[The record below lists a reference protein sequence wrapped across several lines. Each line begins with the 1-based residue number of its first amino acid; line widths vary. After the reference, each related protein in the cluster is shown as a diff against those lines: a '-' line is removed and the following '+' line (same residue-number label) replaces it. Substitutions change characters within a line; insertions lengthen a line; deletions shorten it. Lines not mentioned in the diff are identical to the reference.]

1 MIQNK
6 VKALMGSFWSL
17 EKVVGH
23 VMATDIVDKDL
34 TKLREARWDKA
45 FCMTKMEEDKRTSIN
60 RKATITNEHLQLMQA
75 SDAFHTMQR
84 WYIYR
89 K

>member
-17 EKVVGH
+17 EKVLGH
-23 VMATDIVDKDL
+23 VIATDIMDKDL
-34 TKLREARWDKA
+34 KKLREERLDKA
-45 FCMTKMEEDKRTSIN
+45 FCMTNMEEDKRTSIN

-75 SDAFHTMQR
+75 SDVAHTMQH
-84 WYIYR
+84 WHIYR